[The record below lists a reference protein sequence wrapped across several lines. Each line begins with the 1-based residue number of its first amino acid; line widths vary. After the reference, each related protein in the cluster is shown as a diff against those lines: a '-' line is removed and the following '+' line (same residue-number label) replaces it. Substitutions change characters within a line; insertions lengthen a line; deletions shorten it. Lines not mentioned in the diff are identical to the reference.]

1 MLGIVVEVERA
12 MGRASKAQVLDRR
25 CFEHAFLNS
34 ANPSPL
40 PDYGLLADSTPQ
52 ELKLNLT
59 QRYVFK
65 SAIPFK
71 SKGGEKTM
79 NSLVTLKLNPEGK
92 IKYHD
97 EEWNHEDNKDADD
110 GFMGKVQEARKK
122 VDAKLVEATV
132 SSDPSKVNS

>member
-1 MLGIVVEVERA
+1 LRRVLLNVSVVVVVVSCRKMLCRGEPH
-12 MGRASKAQVLDRR
+12 RR
-25 CFEHAFLNS
+25 TKLMRVRIS
-34 ANPSPL
+34 
-40 PDYGLLADSTPQ
+40 DYGLLADSTPQ

>member
-1 MLGIVVEVERA
+1 
-12 MGRASKAQVLDRR
+12 
-25 CFEHAFLNS
+25 
-34 ANPSPL
+34 
-40 PDYGLLADSTPQ
+40 
-52 ELKLNLT
+52 
-59 QRYVFK
+59 
-65 SAIPFK
+65 
-71 SKGGEKTM
+71 M